1 MNVHDNH
8 KPNVTARS
16 FEAMLLTYKNML
28 YRLCNRY
35 SSRELAVEDLMQEV
49 ALALWDQREKLWSVP
64 DGVQRKSWIWKV
76 ARNTAID
83 QLRKTRLHLS
93 LEETDATYIPDEDNS
108 LINSLYEQ
116 IALLDDLDRKIVRL
130 QMDGFSYAEIA
141 AQLDLSEKN
150 VSVKLVRIKEKL
162 RERMNKDY

>member
-35 SSRELAVEDLMQEV
+35 SSRELTVEDLMQEV

-83 QLRKTRLHLS
+83 LS